1 MVGVTQVEP
10 GLGQE
15 AIEEAGPVSPCSS
28 AIASRMGAIILHGP
42 YHLARWS
49 TRTAFVD
56 YKTSALKVLSVTGLV
71 APPPQ
76 PDGW

>member
-10 GLGQE
+10 GFGQV

-42 YHLARWS
+42 YHFGPVVRENGLRGLQDLGLEGLAGHRLGRS
-49 TRTAFVD
+49 TTA
-56 YKTSALKVLSVTGLV
+56 A
-71 APPPQ
+71 
-76 PDGW
+76 